1 VATNEEEE
9 RLLRSVALQNA
20 ASIQVARQKA
30 EEALVQ
36 SNETLQQRTTE
47 LAESLSLLRATLEAT
62 GDALLVTTSDGRVI
76 DHNEQFVRMWNLP
89 ASVVAT
95 KNHRK
100 LAETISRQFVNPDKY
115 LARVQEIYD
124 SSGDMWDDL
133 LPVDGRMIER
143 FAKVQYADN
152 RPVGRVWSFRDVTQ
166 RRQIDEIRSR
176 LAAIIEY
183 SDDAIV
189 SKTLD
194 GTITSWNDGAFRMF
208 GYSAQEAIGKSITIL
223 IPPDRIQEEELII
236 GKIARGEH
244 VDHYET
250 ERLRKDGSRI
260 HVSLTIS
267 PLKDSGGSI
276 VGASKIGRDITEKK
290 SSQEQLRRA
299 AEEREQLLRS
309 ERAARENAET
319 ASRLKDEFLATLSHE
334 LRTPLNAILGWA
346 QLLAMGNATAEDFD
360 QGLDAIQRNARVQA
374 QLIEDLLDMS
384 RIISGKVRLDV
395 QWTDLAG
402 VVDAAV
408 DSLRPAAEA
417 KSIRI
422 RKILDPQAG
431 PVSGDP
437 TRLQQVIWNLLSNA
451 IKFTPKNGTV
461 DVLLERVNSHLEITV
476 HDTGIGIAPEL
487 LPFVFERFRQAD
499 SSTTRAHGGLGLGL
513 SIVKNLVE
521 LHGGRVSVKSPG
533 EGQGSTF
540 VVALPVAPMRQGEK
554 REHPSSPVSPT
565 FDCSSL
571 NLAGVTVLV
580 VDDEPDARA
589 LIARLLSECK
599 ASVLTAGSAAE
610 GLVQLQRAKPDVVVS
625 DIGMPDVD
633 GYELMRQIRSLPEHE
648 GGKTPAIA
656 LTAFAR
662 SEDRTRAMIAGYNVH
677 ISKPIEPSEL
687 VATVGGLAGRTG
699 GWQQ

>member
-20 ASIQVARQKA
+20 ASIQLARQKA
-30 EEALVQ
+30 EEALVR
-36 SNETLQQRTTE
+36 SNEALQERTKE

-95 KNHRK
+95 KDHRK
-100 LAETISRQFVNPDKY
+100 LAETISRQFVEPDAY
-115 LARVQEIYD
+115 LARVQEIYG

-133 LPVDGRMIER
+133 FPVDGRAIER
-143 FAKVQYADN
+143 FAKVQSADGG
-152 RPVGRVWSFRDVTQ
+152 PVGRVWSFRDVTQ
-166 RRQIDEIRSR
+166 RRQIEEIRAR

-194 GTITSWNDGAFRMF
+194 GTITSWNEGAFRTF
-208 GYSAQEAIGKSITIL
+208 GYTTQEAIGKSITIL

-267 PLKDSGGSI
+267 PLKDSEGRI

-309 ERAARENAET
+309 ERAARENAES
-319 ASRLKDEFLATLSHE
+319 ANRLKDEFLATLSHE

-346 QLLAMGNATAEDFD
+346 QLLAMGTATAEDFD
-360 QGLDAIQRNARVQA
+360 EGLDAIQRNARVQA

-402 VVDAAV
+402 VVDGAV

-476 HDTGIGIAPEL
+476 HDTGMGIAPEL

-540 VVALPVAPMRQGEK
+540 VVALPVAPMRSGEK
-554 REHPSSPVSPT
+554 REHPSTPVPPT
-565 FDCSSL
+565 FAYSSF

-589 LIARLLSECK
+589 LIERLLSACK
-599 ASVLTAGSAAE
+599 ANVLTAGSAAE
-610 GLVQLQRAKPDVVVS
+610 GLIEMRRSRPDVLVS
-625 DIGMPDVD
+625 DIGMPEVD
-633 GYELMRQIRSLPEHE
+633 GYELMRQIRTLPENE
-648 GGKTPAIA
+648 GGRTPAIA

-687 VATVGGLAGRTG
+687 VATVGNLAGRAG
-699 GWQQ
+699 SLAE